1 MASIR
6 QPIVSVLGHVD
17 HGKTTLLD
25 RIRGTGV
32 AGREAGGITQHIGAT
47 EVPLAAILE
56 MCGDLVKGRS
66 FRIPGLLFI
75 DTPGH
80 VAFST
85 LRARGGALA
94 DLAVLVIDVNEGF
107 RPQTIESLNILRRYK
122 TPFVVA
128 ANKIDMVPGWRKHE
142 GQPFVRSYEDQPES
156 TREELDRR
164 MYELV
169 GRLFEHGFSA
179 DRYDRIADFTT
190 NLAVIPVSA
199 KFGEGVPD
207 LLLTLIGLAQRF
219 LEEQLAT
226 AEGPAVGT
234 ILEVKEEKGLGVTLD
249 AIVYEGTLS
258 KGDTIVFGTAAKP
271 GTTKVK
277 AVLKP
282 KPLDEIRDPQERF
295 DSVQSVSAAAGVKIV
310 GSSLGKAVAGAP
322 IRVTKGNLAAVI
334 EEVAKESQLHI
345 ETQDEGILVKADAI
359 GSLEGLAYE
368 CKQASI
374 PIKFARLG
382 PVSRRDVTDA
392 ATAKNPLNRAILAF
406 NLEILPD
413 AKTALREHP
422 DLTLLEND
430 VIYRLIED
438 YQAWRD
444 ERKRQLA
451 EAGRK
456 EIAYPAK
463 LLFLGEHVFRTSKPA
478 IFGVRV
484 LAGRIRPGESI
495 MRGDG
500 RPLGRIKTIRTGE
513 KTLEGA
519 NQGQEVAISVDGITI
534 GRQINGGDVLYV
546 DLPEADAR
554 ALRGRKD
561 LTHDELSALDEICA
575 IKRKEDP
582 FWGM

>member
-107 RPQTIESLNILRRYK
+107 RPQTIEGLNILRRYK

-295 DSVQSVSAAAGVKIV
+295 DSMQSVSAAAGVKIV

-368 CKQASI
+368 CKQAGL

-382 PVSRRDVTDA
+382 PVSRRDVTDEVD
-392 ATAKNPLNRAILAF
+392 LAVQAH
-406 NLEILPD
+406 D
-413 AKTALREHP
+413 ALRS
-422 DLTLLEND
+422 
-430 VIYRLIED
+430 V
-438 YQAWRD
+438 
-444 ERKRQLA
+444 
-451 EAGRK
+451 
-456 EIAYPAK
+456 
-463 LLFLGEHVFRTSKPA
+463 GE
-478 IFGVRV
+478 
-484 LAGRIRPGESI
+484 
-495 MRGDG
+495 
-500 RPLGRIKTIRTGE
+500 
-513 KTLEGA
+513 
-519 NQGQEVAISVDGITI
+519 
-534 GRQINGGDVLYV
+534 
-546 DLPEADAR
+546 
-554 ALRGRKD
+554 
-561 LTHDELSALDEICA
+561 
-575 IKRKEDP
+575 
-582 FWGM
+582 

>member
-1 MASIR
+1 MAPSIR

-47 EVPLAAILE
+47 EVPLSAILE
-56 MCGDLVKGRS
+56 MCGDLVKGKS

-107 RPQTIESLNILRRYK
+107 RPQTIESLNILKRYK

-128 ANKIDMVPGWRKHE
+128 ANKIDLVPGWRKHA
-142 GQPFVRSYEDQPES
+142 GQPFVVSYRDQPES
-156 TREELDRR
+156 VQDELDKR
-164 MYELV
+164 MYELI

-179 DRYDRIADFTT
+179 ERYDRVADFTT
-190 NLAVIPVSA
+190 NIAVVPVSA

-219 LEEQLAT
+219 LESQLAAT
-226 AEGPAVGT
+226 EGPAVGT
-234 ILEVKEEKGLGVTLD
+234 ILEVKEEKGLGTTLD
-249 AIVYEGTLS
+249 TIVYQGTLS
-258 KGDTIVFGTAAKP
+258 KGD
-271 GTTKVK
+271 
-277 AVLKP
+277 
-282 KPLDEIRDPQERF
+282 
-295 DSVQSVSAAAGVKIV
+295 
-310 GSSLGKAVAGAP
+310 
-322 IRVTKGNLAAVI
+322 
-334 EEVAKESQLHI
+334 I
-345 ETQDEGILVKADAI
+345 ETQDDGILVKADAI

-368 CKQASI
+368 SKQAGI

-392 ATAKNPLNRAILAF
+392 ATVKNPLHRAILAF

-413 AKTALREHP
+413 AKIALQEH
-422 DLTLLEND
+422 DDVKLLESD
-430 VIYRLIED
+430 IIYRLIED
-438 YQAWRD
+438 YTAWRA
-444 ERKRQLA
+444 ERKRQPE
-451 EAGRK
+451 EANRK

-463 LLFLGEHVFRTSKPA
+463 LLFLPDHIFRTSKPA

-484 LAGRIRPGESI
+484 LGGRIRTGESLV
-495 MRGDG
+495 RRDG
-500 RPLGRIKTIRTGE
+500 RTLGRIKAIRSGE
-513 KTLEGA
+513 KSLDGA
-519 NQGQEVAISVDGITI
+519 SAGQEVAISVDGVTI
-534 GRQINGGDVLYV
+534 GRQIEPGDVLYV

-561 LTHDELSALDEICA
+561 LNPDEAAVLEELAT
-575 IKRKEDP
+575 IKRKEDL